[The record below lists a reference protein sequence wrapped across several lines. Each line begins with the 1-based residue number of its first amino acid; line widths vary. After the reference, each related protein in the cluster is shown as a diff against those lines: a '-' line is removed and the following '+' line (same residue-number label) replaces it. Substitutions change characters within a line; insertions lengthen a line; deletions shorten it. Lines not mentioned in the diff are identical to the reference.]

1 MMFLPTPWQPTDR
14 ERMNALHDPAA
25 EILALNWPADGCLA
39 RSVVT
44 RSRAR
49 MTGMFGS
56 WKMGRMMQWESRNE
70 RNSMVLLEACHWVL
84 RYREQPLEI
93 RFRLGGEDHVHFPDT
108 LVEFADT
115 RELWEVKPR
124 KQAADP
130 FVMARTQLMCS
141 QLPKWNLKYRM
152 VLAEDLAREPRLS
165 LARDLLRFGRTNVD
179 PITRE
184 QVQALFEK
192 VEFVTWR
199 SAVAGHLGRYGRA
212 ALCRLTLEGRLR
224 CDSWGGLVPD
234 TTCRW
239 A

>member
-1 MMFLPTPWQPTDR
+1 MFLPTLWQPTVR
-14 ERMNALHDPAA
+14 ERTKALHDPAA

-49 MTGMFGS
+49 MTGKFPS
-56 WKMGRMMQWESRNE
+56 SKMGRMVQWESRNE

-84 RYREQPLEI
+84 GYRAQPLEI
-93 RFRLGGEDHVHFPDT
+93 RFRLGGEEHFHFPDT
-108 LVEFADT
+108 LVEYADT

-124 KQAADP
+124 QHAIDP

-141 QLPKWNLKYRM
+141 QLPKWNLTYRM

-165 LARDLLRFGRTNVD
+165 LARDLLRFGRANVD
-179 PITRE
+179 AITRE
-184 QVQALFEK
+184 RVRELFQK
-192 VEFVTWR
+192 VECVTWR
-199 SAVAGHLGRYGRA
+199 SALAGHLGRYGRA
-212 ALCRLTLEGRLR
+212 ALCRLTLEGRVL
-224 CDSWGGLVPD
+224 CDARAVLVPD
-234 TTCRW
+234 TTFRW